1 MVTVKSMKYVVII
14 GDGMADRPLKELGG
28 KTPLQAADKPNM
40 DWIAANGGSG
50 LLRTVP
56 DGMEPD
62 SDIAIMSILGY
73 NPRKYHTGRGPLE
86 AAGLGVQLGKN
97 DIAFRCSLIT
107 EKKGLMEDYSA
118 GHITTE
124 EAKELMKKVE
134 ETYGYLGDFY
144 SGVSYRHLFVMRNP
158 PKGTE
163 RIRTTPPHKIV
174 GEKLKDYMIKPSGMK
189 IVETLNGMIMDSIK
203 ILSDHPVNIE
213 RVKNGSRPANAI
225 WVWGQGKKPAMK
237 SMAEE
242 YGVKGAIISAVN
254 LVKGLGVC
262 AGMDKLEVPGATGY
276 YDTSY
281 ENKAKFG
288 LKALRDH
295 DLVLIHVEAPDEAG
309 HAGDVDNKIK
319 AIENID
325 KRLVKKILEGMNGEY
340 TISILSDHPT
350 PLEVRGHVSDPVP
363 FAIYSTGGH
372 RDGVERFDEI
382 SARDGAYGV
391 LEGTKFMGKLF
402 RERKDAKGH

>member
-1 MVTVKSMKYVVII
+1 MKYIVII

-28 KTPLQAADKPNM
+28 RTPLQAADKPNM
-40 DWIAANGGSG
+40 DWIAANGRSG

-73 NPRKYHTGRGPLE
+73 DPRKYHTGRGPLE

-97 DIAFRCSLIT
+97 DVAFRCSLIT
-107 EKKGLMEDYSA
+107 EERGVIEDYSA

-124 EAKELMKKVE
+124 EAKELMKKVG
-134 ETYGYLGDFY
+134 ETYGQLGDFY
-144 SGVSYRHLFVMRNP
+144 AGVSYRHLFVMRNP
-158 PKGTE
+158 PKE
-163 RIRTTPPHKIV
+163 VQKIITTPPHKIV
-174 GEKLKDYMIKPSGMK
+174 GERLKDHLIKPSGMK
-189 IVETLNGMIMDSIK
+189 VVETLNGMMLDSIK

-213 RVKNGSRPANAI
+213 RVKKGRKPANAI

-262 AGMDKLEVPGATGY
+262 AGMDKIEVPGATGY

-288 LKALRDH
+288 LEALKDH
-295 DLVLIHVEAPDEAG
+295 DMVLVHVEAPDEAG
-309 HAGDVDNKIK
+309 HAGDVRNKIK

-325 KRLVKKILEGMNGEY
+325 RQLLKKILAGLKGEY
-340 TISILSDHPT
+340 AISILSDHPT
-350 PLEVRGHVSDPVP
+350 PVEVRGHISDPVP
-363 FAIYSTGGH
+363 FAIYSTNGH
-372 RDGVERFDEI
+372 SDGVEHFDEI
-382 SARDGAYGV
+382 SARDGGYGV
-391 LEGTKFMGKLF
+391 LEGDRFMVKLF
-402 RERKDAKGH
+402 RDQRYAKGQ

>member
-1 MVTVKSMKYVVII
+1 MKYIVII
-14 GDGMADRPLKELGG
+14 GDGMADRPLKELDG
-28 KTPLQAADKPNM
+28 KTPLQAADKPSI
-40 DWIAANGGSG
+40 DWIAANGRSG

-56 DGMEPD
+56 EGMEPD
-62 SDIAIMSILGY
+62 SDIAMMSILGY
-73 NPRKYHTGRGPLE
+73 DPRKYHTGRGPLE
-86 AAGLGVQLGKN
+86 AAGLGVQLEKN

-107 EKKGLMEDYSA
+107 EERGVIEDYSA
-118 GHITTE
+118 DHVTTE
-124 EAKELMKKVE
+124 EAKELMKKVK
-134 ETYGYLGDFY
+134 ETYGHLGDFY
-144 SGVSYRHLFVMRNP
+144 AGVSYRHLFVIRNP

-163 RIRTTPPHKIV
+163 KIMTTPPHKIV
-174 GEKLKDYMIKPSGMK
+174 GEKLKEHMIKPSGMK
-189 IVETLNGMIMDSIK
+189 IVETLNGMILDSIK

-213 RVKNGSRPANAI
+213 RVKKGRKPANAI
-225 WVWGQGKKPAMK
+225 WVWGQGKKPAME

-288 LKALRDH
+288 LKALKDH

-309 HAGDVDNKIK
+309 HAGDIDSKIE

-325 KRLVKKILEGMNGEY
+325 KRLVKKILEGLKGEY
-340 TISILSDHPT
+340 AISILSDHPT
-350 PLEVRGHVSDPVP
+350 PIEEKGHVSDPVP
-363 FAIYSTGGH
+363 FAIYSTKGH
-372 RDGVERFDEI
+372 GDGVEHFDEI
-382 SARDGAYGV
+382 SARDGAFGV
-391 LEGTKFMGKLF
+391 LEGHKFMGKFL
-402 RERKDAKGH
+402 RD

>member
-1 MVTVKSMKYVVII
+1 MKYIMII

-40 DWIAANGGSG
+40 DWIAANGRSG

-56 DGMEPD
+56 EGMEPD

-73 NPRKYHTGRGPLE
+73 DPRKYHTGRGPLE

-107 EKKGLMEDYSA
+107 EERGVIEDYSA
-118 GHITTE
+118 DHITTE
-124 EAKELMKKVE
+124 EAKELMKKVR
-134 ETYGYLGDFY
+134 ETYGHLGDFY
-144 SGVSYRHLFVMRNP
+144 AGVSYRHLFVMRNP
-158 PKGTE
+158 PKGIE
-163 RIRTTPPHKIV
+163 KIRTTPPHKIV
-174 GEKLKDYMIKPSGMK
+174 GEKLKEHLIKPSGMK
-189 IVETLNGMIMDSIK
+189 IVETLNEMILDSIK
-203 ILSDHPVNIE
+203 ILSDHPVNIK
-213 RVKNGSRPANAI
+213 RAKKGRKPANAI
-225 WVWGQGKKPAMK
+225 WIWGQGKKPAMK
-237 SMAEE
+237 SMAEK

-288 LKALRDH
+288 LKALKYH

-309 HAGDVDNKIK
+309 HAGDIDNKIE

-325 KRLVKKILEGMNGEY
+325 KRLIKKIIEGLKGEY

-350 PLEVRGHVSDPVP
+350 PVEEKGHVSDPVP
-363 FAIYSTGGH
+363 FAIYSTKGH
-372 RDGVERFDEI
+372 GDVVKRFDEI
-382 SARDGAYGV
+382 SARDGAFGV
-391 LEGTKFMGKLF
+391 LEGHKFMDKLI
-402 RERKDAKGH
+402 HH

>member
-1 MVTVKSMKYVVII
+1 MKYIVII

-28 KTPLQAADKPNM
+28 ETPLQAADKPNM
-40 DWIAANGGSG
+40 DWIAANGRSG

-73 NPRKYHTGRGPLE
+73 DPRKYHTGRGPLE

-107 EKKGLMEDYSA
+107 EEKGLIEDYSA
-118 GHITTE
+118 DHITTE

-134 ETYGYLGDFY
+134 ETYGNLGDFY
-144 SGVSYRHLFVMRNP
+144 AGVSYRHLFVMRNQ
-158 PKGTE
+158 PKSTE
-163 RIRTTPPHKIV
+163 KIITTPPHKIV
-174 GEKLKDYMIKPSGMK
+174 GEKLKEHLIKPSGMK
-189 IVETLNGMIMDSIK
+189 IVETLNGMILGSIK
-203 ILSDHPVNIE
+203 ILSDHPVNVE
-213 RVKNGSRPANAI
+213 RVKKGRKPANAI
-225 WVWGQGKKPAMK
+225 WVWGQGKKPAME
-237 SMAEE
+237 SMAKK

-262 AGMDKLEVPGATGY
+262 AGMDKLEVPGVTGY

-288 LKALRDH
+288 LKALKDH

-309 HAGDVDNKIK
+309 HAGDIDNKIE

-325 KRLVKKILEGMNGEY
+325 KRLVKKILDGIKGEY
-340 TISILSDHPT
+340 AISILSDHPT
-350 PLEVRGHVSDPVP
+350 PIEVRGHASDPVP
-363 FAIYSTGGH
+363 FSIYSTRGR

-382 SARDGAYGV
+382 SARNGAFGV
-391 LEGTKFMGKLF
+391 LGGNKFIGKLLQ
-402 RERKDAKGH
+402 D